1 MFKRYQANQRAQKGT
16 YWDMTAG
23 EVVRL
28 EKEGVLPGG
37 PEASYVKAAPLVLLM
52 LGPVGGLLY
61 AIFLPFIG
69 LFMLAAL
76 TTKKALA
83 GAKSLASTTASFGW
97 RPVEAY
103 LAGQRRKPAARPK
116 KDEGGKPG
124 GGSR

>member
-1 MFKRYQANQRAQKGT
+1 MLKRYQANQRAPKGT
-16 YWDMTAG
+16 YWDVTLG

-28 EKEGVLPGG
+28 EQDGVLPGG
-37 PEASYVKAAPLVLLM
+37 PEASYIKASPFTLMM

-76 TTKKALA
+76 TTKKVLA
-83 GAKSLASTTASFGW
+83 GAKSVALTSASFGW

-103 LAGQRRKPAARPK
+103 LAGHRRKSAAGPK
-116 KDEGGKPG
+116 KGEDRKRGGA
-124 GGSR
+124 R